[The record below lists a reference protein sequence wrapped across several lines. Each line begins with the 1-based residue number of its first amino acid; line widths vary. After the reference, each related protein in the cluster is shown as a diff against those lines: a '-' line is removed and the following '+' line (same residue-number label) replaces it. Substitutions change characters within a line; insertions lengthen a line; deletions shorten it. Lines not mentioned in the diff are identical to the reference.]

1 MIHIINTAL
10 LSRRLRERSGT
21 SAQTPSVPPPHR
33 PGNPTGPRHTGGNH
47 HPAPPCAGSGEARP
61 GRAVSAR
68 PCRIG
73 QANRPAARGP
83 TAAQWPPNG
92 RAAEGNGGRER
103 GAASLL
109 PSQPRRGKTRDH
121 PRPQATSRSPPRW
134 GPVLPVPP
142 ARPGP
147 ALTRQPAKSS
157 RRPSRRQRVPS
168 TNRARMAA
176 APPPPTP
183 LARRL
188 SACALA
194 EARARAQRERG
205 AGPCPAAGEVVSP
218 DGAGGLGPVP
228 GGQARGRW
236 GRWEGLLGRLSLLSP
251 APACAVGFGR
261 RRRRRR
267 PAAGPSVVRLTH
279 EDGLCAA
286 PVGRRQT
293 RV

>member
-1 MIHIINTAL
+1 M
-10 LSRRLRERSGT
+10 
-21 SAQTPSVPPPHR
+21 
-33 PGNPTGPRHTGGNH
+33 
-47 HPAPPCAGSGEARP
+47 
-61 GRAVSAR
+61 
-68 PCRIG
+68 
-73 QANRPAARGP
+73 
-83 TAAQWPPNG
+83 
-92 RAAEGNGGRER
+92 
-103 GAASLL
+103 
-109 PSQPRRGKTRDH
+109 
-121 PRPQATSRSPPRW
+121 
-134 GPVLPVPP
+134 LPVPP

-261 RRRRRR
+261 RRRR